1 MRKTGKYYYERQVDI
16 MKKLMICLLVGVL
29 MLCPLV
35 AMASPGSDGVF
46 VDVQG
51 HWAET
56 VIENA
61 YKSGLMMGMGVN
73 ESGFKIFAPEEAVNR
88 YQLAVVLDRV
98 FDLDY
103 GNLRFIK
110 EPVASD
116 YYYDLENDAWYSEA
130 VTMGTINHLFNRM
143 DEFAGGEQ
151 VSRIEVALSIYR
163 GFMAKG
169 ISVPMIMLMP
179 LYDDTE
185 GLSQEESN
193 AMVFVSNTGIM
204 QGNNQLFRPHDPIK
218 RAELAKVLSK
228 CAELIEMNP
237 PESLPIADI
246 KVEIKEVQSESPL
259 INVDLNIPVISGMS
273 DQGIQKQLNQLLE
286 QDALER
292 KAAMIAQAE
301 EDSDFILSEP
311 YHSYELVSRFYQY
324 YLSNDVLSLYVD
336 YYSYTGGAH
345 GMTER
350 IAYNFDLKN
359 GEELGLSDL
368 FAPESDYQEMIN
380 EIVQAEIDRN
390 PQIYFEGEWG
400 FKGIKEDQ
408 GFYLENG
415 NLIVYFLQYEI
426 APYAAG
432 IRTFAI
438 PMASTF

>member
-1 MRKTGKYYYERQVDI
+1 
-16 MKKLMICLLVGVL
+16 
-29 MLCPLV
+29 
-35 AMASPGSDGVF
+35 
-46 VDVQG
+46 
-51 HWAET
+51 
-56 VIENA
+56 
-61 YKSGLMMGMGVN
+61 
-73 ESGFKIFAPEEAVNR
+73 
-88 YQLAVVLDRV
+88 
-98 FDLDY
+98 
-103 GNLRFIK
+103 
-110 EPVASD
+110 
-116 YYYDLENDAWYSEA
+116 
-130 VTMGTINHLFNRM
+130 
-143 DEFAGGEQ
+143 
-151 VSRIEVALSIYR
+151 
-163 GFMAKG
+163 
-169 ISVPMIMLMP
+169 
-179 LYDDTE
+179 
-185 GLSQEESN
+185 
-193 AMVFVSNTGIM
+193 
-204 QGNNQLFRPHDPIK
+204 
-218 RAELAKVLSK
+218 
-228 CAELIEMNP
+228 MNP

-359 GEELGLSDL
+359 GEELDLSDL

-400 FKGIKEDQ
+400 ILGTSRYSD
-408 GFYLENG
+408 LE
-415 NLIVYFLQYEI
+415 
-426 APYAAG
+426 
-432 IRTFAI
+432 
-438 PMASTF
+438 